1 MKITTSSGEEVD
13 IWDGLKPKERQLQI
27 SHVIKSE
34 KNLREYKKRWRRLQK
49 SIVLLNEIKE
59 KRKSLIADLKELDKL
74 EEERF
79 TILEKQLT

>member
-79 TILEKQLT
+79 AILEKQLT

>member
-1 MKITTSSGEEVD
+1 MKITTSSGEQVD

-27 SHVIKSE
+27 KHVIKSE

-49 SIVLLNEIKE
+49 SIILLNEIRE
-59 KRKSLIADLKELDKL
+59 KRKNLIAGLRELDKL

-79 TILEKQLT
+79 VILEKQLT

>member
-1 MKITTSSGEEVD
+1 MKITTSSGEQVD

-27 SHVIKSE
+27 RHVIKSE

-49 SIVLLNEIKE
+49 SIILLNEIRE
-59 KRKSLIADLKELDKL
+59 KRKNLIAGLRELDKL

-79 TILEKQLT
+79 AILEKQLT

>member
-49 SIVLLNEIKE
+49 SIALLNEIKE

-79 TILEKQLT
+79 AILEKQLT

>member
-1 MKITTSSGEEVD
+1 MKITTSSGEQVD

-49 SIVLLNEIKE
+49 SIILLNEIKE

-79 TILEKQLT
+79 AILEKQLT

>member
-59 KRKSLIADLKELDKL
+59 KRKSLIAHLKELDKL

-79 TILEKQLT
+79 AILEKQLT

>member
-1 MKITTSSGEEVD
+1 MKITTSSGEQVD

-27 SHVIKSE
+27 KHVIKSE

-49 SIVLLNEIKE
+49 SIILLNEIRE
-59 KRKSLIADLKELDKL
+59 KRKNLIAGLRELDKL

-79 TILEKQLT
+79 AILEKQLT

>member
-1 MKITTSSGEEVD
+1 MKITTSNGKQID

-27 SHVIKSE
+27 KHVIKSE

-49 SIVLLNEIKE
+49 SIILLNEIRE
-59 KRKSLIADLKELDKL
+59 KRKNLIAGLRELDKL

-79 TILEKQLT
+79 AILEKQLT

>member
-1 MKITTSSGEEVD
+1 MKITTSSGEQVD

-27 SHVIKSE
+27 RHVIKSE

-49 SIVLLNEIKE
+49 SIILLNEIRE
-59 KRKSLIADLKELDKL
+59 KRKNLIAGLRELNKL

-79 TILEKQLT
+79 AILEKQLT

>member
-1 MKITTSSGEEVD
+1 MKLTTSSGEQVD

-27 SHVIKSE
+27 RHVIKSE

-49 SIVLLNEIKE
+49 SIILLNEIRE
-59 KRKSLIADLKELDKL
+59 KRKNLIAGLRELDKL

-79 TILEKQLT
+79 AILEKQLT